1 MTEHVLVTGATGLI
15 GTGVMQTLLAAGI
28 RATGVSR
35 NTSPSL
41 DLSRPENIQRLLAEL
56 RPTVIVHGGA
66 FTHVDRAES
75 QRAEA
80 WAVNVAATES
90 LARFCQTEGSRFIFV
105 STDYVF
111 DGQAGQ
117 YSEESPINPRGVY
130 AVTKAAGELAAQA
143 AAENHLI
150 VRTSVPYGPWPLPK
164 KDFVRWL
171 RGELTERRRVRI
183 VTDQI
188 SNPTWV
194 PDFARMLLT
203 LIQLHQEERGTL
215 HLAGADSLS
224 RFDFAMQI
232 ATALG
237 LDASLIEPIATSDLR
252 QAAPRPLNASLNVS
266 RAKALGL
273 EPLGVGEPLRE
284 LAAFG

>member
-15 GTGVMQTLLAAGI
+15 GTGVMQALLAAGI
-28 RATGVSR
+28 RVTGVSR

-41 DLSRPENIQRLLAEL
+41 DLSQPESIQRLLAEL
-56 RPTVIVHGGA
+56 RPTVIVHAGA

-80 WAVNVAATES
+80 WDVNVAATES

-111 DGQAGQ
+111 DGQEGK

-130 AVTKAAGELAAQA
+130 AVTKAAGELATQA
-143 AAENHLI
+143 ATENHLI
-150 VRTSVPYGPWPLPK
+150 VRTAVPYGPWPLPK

-194 PDFARMLLT
+194 PDLARMLLT

-215 HLAGADSLS
+215 HLAGTDSLS

-232 ATALG
+232 ADAFG
-237 LDASLIEPIATSDLR
+237 LDASLIEPIATIELR
-252 QAAPRPLNASLNVS
+252 QAAPRPLNASLNVN

-273 EPLGVGEPLRE
+273 EPLGVGDPLKQ
-284 LAAFG
+284 LVALG